1 MKSLASLLQ
10 LNGFEVGSTKPSTG
24 VAVAVVDDQPV
35 SRALMTRLLKDL
47 DDTIEVQPFAD
58 PGTALAWLSDARPAL
73 IVTDYRMP
81 QMDGIEFVKALR
93 ALESTKWTPI
103 MLVTVL
109 NDHEVRKR
117 ALQAGAT
124 DFLNKP
130 IDHDEC
136 KARCRNYLDLSSNQ
150 TFLLQQLLI
159 RDAYIRNLRE
169 SSGQAADPTAE
180 EMLRVAQNG
189 RYVLMEYR
197 ELYEVTSRLAA
208 IEKLLK
214 PARSKL
220 AELEAAV
227 QRPLQGERR
236 ER

>member
-1 MKSLASLLQ
+1 VQSLASLLRD
-10 LNGFEVGSTKPSTG
+10 NGLTDAVESRSST
-24 VAVAVVDDQPV
+24 VVVAVVDDQPV
-35 SRALMTRLLKDL
+35 SRTLITRLLKDV
-47 DDTIEVQPFAD
+47 DASIEVEPFAD
-58 PGTALAWLSDARPAL
+58 PATALAWLSDARPAL

-109 NDHEVRKR
+109 DDHEVRKR

-136 KARCRNYLDLSSNQ
+136 KARCRNYIDLSGNQ
-150 TFLLQQLLI
+150 AFLLEQLLI
-159 RDAYIRNLRE
+159 RDAYIRNLRQ
-169 SSGQAADPTAE
+169 SCGQAVDPTAE
-180 EMLRVAQNG
+180 EMLGVAQNG

-227 QRPLQGERR
+227 QRPLQGDRR

>member
-1 MKSLASLLQ
+1 VESLASLLR
-10 LNGFEVGSTKPSTG
+10 LNGFDVGSTNPSKG
-24 VAVAVVDDQPV
+24 VVVAVVDDQPV
-35 SRALMTRLLKDL
+35 SRALIARLLKDM
-47 DDTIEVQPFAD
+47 DETIDVKPFAD
-58 PGTALAWLSDARPAL
+58 PGKALAWLSDERAAL

-93 ALESTKWTPI
+93 ALESAKWTPI

-109 NDHEVRKR
+109 DDRQIRKR

-136 KARCRNYLDLSSNQ
+136 QARCRNYLDLSSYQ
-150 TFLLQQLLI
+150 AFLLEQLSI
-159 RDAYIRNLRE
+159 RNAYIRNLHQ
-169 SSGQAADPTAE
+169 SSGQDVDPNIE
-180 EMLRVAQNG
+180 EMLNVTENG

-208 IEKLLK
+208 IDKLLK

-227 QRPLQGERR
+227 QRPLQGDRR
-236 ER
+236 